1 MQRVTSPI
9 MAAILII
16 GLLALAAGGAYV
28 ATHPTVDDVHQ
39 SLHTPT
45 ISSPLRPIV
54 TIRNIRIPSADP
66 YRMDPA
72 ELLVRGQPMRWN
84 QAEARAVQQKAAGQQ
99 YDPDEYRAAMK
110 AAQYNQKNG
119 WTDDGTERTGQGTP
133 LRNNQKRV
141 GNSNKSQ
148 SGSDSCLQSFA
159 LTASVC
165 GDGGEDITGGDG
177 EGGPELGGI
186 DLEEL

>member
-54 TIRNIRIPSADP
+54 TLD
-66 YRMDPA
+66 
-72 ELLVRGQPMRWN
+72 ELSVRGQPMRWS
-84 QAEARAVQQKAAGQQ
+84 QAEREAVQERAAGKFFSRDD
-99 YDPDEYRAAMK
+99 YKAAMK

-119 WTDDGTERTGQGTP
+119 WTDDGTQRVSQGTP
-133 LRNNQKRV
+133 LRNNQKRE
-141 GNSNKSQ
+141 GNSGTSQ
-148 SGSDSCLQSFA
+148 QDESGSCLQSFTLA
-159 LTASVC
+159 TAVC
-165 GDGGEDITGGDG
+165 GEGGEDITGGDG